1 MKKILA
7 LQGVPASGKTTWAKE
22 FMLSH
27 LGWVRVNR
35 DDIRSAMSGS
45 WSPEQEQHVKDIEDF
60 IITSSLNN
68 GKSVI
73 VDDTNLNPK
82 TIKHLRDLASIYEC
96 ELEFKEFKV
105 DFRTALERDRNREHS
120 VGEKVLRNFFLK
132 YCPEEMADKRY
143 MKELDRQKP
152 KCIICDLDGT
162 LALNAGRDWFDYGK
176 VITDKLDWRIN
187 DVLFEFYYTHDLI
200 FITGRD
206 EECREVTEKWINE
219 VAGHENFKLYMRS
232 HGDKRPDQDVKKE
245 LYEKYVEPHY
255 NVSCV
260 LEDRNKVVEMWRE
273 LGLLCL
279 QVCDG
284 NY

>member
-27 LGWVRVNR
+27 TGWVRVNR
-35 DDIRSAMSGS
+35 DEIRSTMSGS
-45 WSPEQEQHVKDIEDF
+45 WNPEQEQHVKDIEDF

-73 VDDTNLNPK
+73 VDDTNLKPD
-82 TIKHLRDLASIYEC
+82 TIEHLRELADIYEC

-105 DFRTALERDRNREHS
+105 DFRTALERDRQRIHS
-120 VGEKVLRNFFLK
+120 VGENVLRDFFLK
-132 YCPEEMADKRY
+132 YYPEEMKDKRV
-143 MKELDRQKP
+143 MKEFDKE
-152 KCIICDLDGT
+152 KKTCIICDLDGT
-162 LALNAGRDWFDYGK
+162 LALNNGRDWYDYDK
-176 VITDKLDWRIN
+176 VITDNVEWRIN
-187 DVLFEFYYTHDLI
+187 KLINDLYYNYDII

-206 EECREVTEKWINE
+206 EECRAQTEMWISN
-219 VAGHENFKLYMRS
+219 VAGIKEYQLIMRS
-232 HGDKRPDQDVKKE
+232 HGDKRPDQITKKE
-245 LYEKYVEPHY
+245 LYENYIEPEY
-255 NVSCV
+255 NVACV
-260 LEDRNKVVEMWRE
+260 FEDRNKVVEMWRS

-279 QVCDG
+279 QVCEG

>member
-35 DDIRSAMSGS
+35 DDIRSTMSGS

-73 VDDTNLNPK
+73 VDDTNLKPD
-82 TIKHLRDLASIYEC
+82 TIEHLRELADIYEC

-105 DFRTALERDRNREHS
+105 DFRTALERDRQRTHS
-120 VGEKVLRNFFLK
+120 VGEKVLRDFFLK
-132 YCPEEMADKRY
+132 YCPEEMEDKRY
-143 MKELDRQKP
+143 MKVFDLGK
-152 KCIICDLDGT
+152 KTCIICDLDGT
-162 LALNAGRDWFDYGK
+162 LALNTGRDWFDYEK

-187 DVLFEFYYTHDLI
+187 QLLNDLYYNYDII
-200 FITGRD
+200 FVTGRD
-206 EECREVTEKWINE
+206 EECREVTEQWINN
-219 VAGHENFKLYMRS
+219 VAGIKEYQLIMRP
-232 HGDKRPDQDVKKE
+232 HGDKRSDQVVKKE
-245 LYEKYVEPHY
+245 LYEKYIEPNY

-260 LEDRNKVVEMWRE
+260 FEDRNKVVEMWRE

-279 QVCDG
+279 QVCEG